1 MPQFDQVDTFIG
13 QVFWFIIT
21 FGILYVALVAYVLP
35 RMAATFE
42 QRSSKIDGDLATA
55 EKMRQEAEDVR
66 ADYETQLAQA
76 KAEAHEQ
83 ARQVADEVAAEA
95 AARSAELNAQLAE
108 QAAKA
113 EASIRAAREQALA
126 ELPAIAE
133 EATAAMVDK
142 LIGGVDRSTISGAI
156 SNNA

>member
-1 MPQFDQVDTFIG
+1 MPQFQQVDTFIG
-13 QVFWFIIT
+13 QIFWFILT
-21 FGILYVALVAYVLP
+21 FGALYVILTAYVLP

-42 QRSSKIDGDLATA
+42 ARSSKIDGDLAAA

-66 ADYETQLAQA
+66 ADYEAQLAQA

-83 ARQVADEVAAEA
+83 ARKVADEVAAEA
-95 AARSAELNAQLAE
+95 AARSKELNEQLSE

-113 EASIRAAREQALA
+113 EANIRAAREAALA

-133 EATAAMVDK
+133 ETTAAMVDK
-142 LIGGVDRSTISGAI
+142 LIGSVDRSAISGAL

>member
-1 MPQFDQVDTFIG
+1 MPQFQQVDTFIG
-13 QVFWFIIT
+13 QIFWFILT
-21 FGILYVALVAYVLP
+21 FGALYVLLTTYILP

-42 QRSSKIDGDLATA
+42 ARTNKIDGDLAAA
-55 EKMRQEAEDVR
+55 EKMRQEAEEVR
-66 ADYETQLAQA
+66 ADYEAQLAQA

-95 AARSAELNAQLAE
+95 AARSKELNDQLAE

-113 EASIRAAREQALA
+113 EANIRAAREQALA

-133 EATAAMVDK
+133 ETTAAMVDK
-142 LIGGVDRSTISGAI
+142 LIGSVDRSAISGAL